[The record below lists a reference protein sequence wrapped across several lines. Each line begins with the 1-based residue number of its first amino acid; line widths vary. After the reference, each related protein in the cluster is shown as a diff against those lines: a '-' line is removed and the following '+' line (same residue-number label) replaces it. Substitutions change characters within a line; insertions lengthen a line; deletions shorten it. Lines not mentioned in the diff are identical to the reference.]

1 MAQKRAPQIKSNI
14 PAIESMLLHMVAI
27 LMALICTWYVY
38 SEVHTLGF
46 TLWDDD
52 KYVQENPLL
61 KASAPEKEIW
71 TTPVAG
77 NYHPLTMMSLK
88 WDWTRGKGKAE
99 TFHTMSRNLHLV
111 NTLLVYLLILS
122 MGASAPAAFFASA
135 LFGIHPLHVESVAW
149 ISERKDVL
157 YTFFLLVAWIVW
169 RTGID
174 RNNIGLQALAW
185 LLMLASCLSK
195 GMAIVLPG
203 LLLADAL
210 WLRKDALK
218 TSLLK
223 LIPFFLLS
231 LLFMYVAIWAQ
242 GTVGAIRETTDFTL
256 WDKIVFPFYGLWFYL
271 QKMVVP
277 MNLSA
282 IYPYPFRIEGI
293 LPMPYYL
300 SVIWVLCI
308 GVVLWIFRKHKVL
321 LFSGIGYFICIGPVL
336 QILPVGNALTADRY
350 FYVASLPLFL
360 GIAFWLEKLHHQLP
374 SFRQANKVIALV
386 LIIIPFF
393 YLNTSK
399 QRTGVWKDTIT
410 LFSDVV
416 QQFPQAAI
424 AHYNMGIVYN
434 ERLQYDQAI
443 QAFGQAVQ
451 ARPDYADA
459 WTNLGVA
466 LQYKSQYREALN
478 ALNQALRY
486 DPNHF
491 EAHNNTGVA
500 YERLGRSDSALTHY
514 RKCLELDPARAE
526 IHNNVGFALE
536 NLNVLDSALYY
547 YDRALRI
554 NPAYTTSMVNKGNTL
569 LKLGYTQTEAN
580 VWFGKAA
587 DLGHE
592 GAKAYLG
599 RK

>member
-1 MAQKRAPQIKSNI
+1 MAQKKAFQSKV
-14 PAIESMLLHMVAI
+14 IEPETGSMLPRIMAL
-27 LMALICTWYVY
+27 LLALICTWYVY
-38 SEVHTLGF
+38 SEVHTFGF

-61 KASAPEKEIW
+61 KAGASEAEIW

-77 NYHPLTMMSLK
+77 NYHPLTMLSLK
-88 WDWTRGKGKAE
+88 WDWASGKGRAE
-99 TFHTMSRNLHLV
+99 TFHTTNRNLHLI
-111 NTLLVYLLILS
+111 NTLLVYLLISS
-122 MGASAPAAFFASA
+122 MGASATAAFFATA
-135 LFGIHPLHVESVAW
+135 LFGIHPMHVESVAW

-157 YTFFLLVAWIVW
+157 YTFFLLLAWLCW
-169 RTGID
+169 RTGMK
-174 RNNIGLQALAW
+174 RNQIGLQMLAW

-218 TSLLK
+218 TSVLK
-223 LIPFFLLS
+223 MSPFFVLS
-231 LLFMYVAIWAQ
+231 ALFMYVAIWAQ
-242 GTVGAIRETTDFTL
+242 GTVGAIRETTDFTF
-256 WDKIVFPFYGLWFYL
+256 WDKLVFPFYGLWFYL
-271 QKMVVP
+271 QKMILP

-282 IYPYPFRIEGI
+282 IYPYPFRIEGV
-293 LPMPYYL
+293 LPISYYL
-300 SVIWVLCI
+300 SVVWVSGI
-308 GVVLWIFRKHKVL
+308 GVMLLILRKHRVL
-321 LFSGIGYFICIGPVL
+321 LFAGIGYLVCIGPVL

-350 FYVASLPLFL
+350 FYVASLPLLL
-360 GIAFWLEKLHHQLP
+360 GLALWLDQLHLHLP
-374 SFRQANKVIALV
+374 GFRHANKVLAIV
-386 LIIIPFF
+386 LLMVPFF
-393 YLNTSK
+393 YLQPGK

-416 QQFPQAAI
+416 RQFPQAAI

-434 ERLQYDQAI
+434 ERLEYDAAI
-443 QAFGQAVQ
+443 DAFGQAVQ

-466 LQYKSQYREALN
+466 LQYKQQYREAL
-478 ALNQALRY
+478 QALKQALQY
-486 DPNHF
+486 DPDHF

-500 YERLGRSDSALTHY
+500 YERLGRSDSALIHY
-514 RKCLELDPARAE
+514 RRCLDLDPARAE

-547 YDRALRI
+547 YDLALSL
-554 NPAYTTSMVNKGNTL
+554 NPTYTTSMVNKGNTL
-569 LKLGYTQTEAN
+569 LKLGYTQAEAN

-592 GAKAYLG
+592 GAKTYLG